1 MEKSSERILQVFK
14 RTCNENSQFWEERNV
29 FDTERIDP
37 IKKQIHAIFGEED
50 SLKGLLT
57 L

>member
-1 MEKSSERILQVFK
+1 MKIINFEKKEM
-14 RTCNENSQFWEERNV
+14 

-37 IKKQIHAIFGEED
+37 IKKQINAIFGEED

>member
-37 IKKQIHAIFGEED
+37 IKKQINAIFGEED